1 MPCGKTNSNK
11 SNAEKRQGRV
21 SLAFHMP
28 EQPLREKQQAENSLN
43 ARGIFWLTVRNGAIY
58 DAPTRQRKKPKETYE
73 HNEHQRNAL
82 QCCSSRWP
90 CH

>member
-28 EQPLREKQQAENSLN
+28 AAIARKTAGRKFPQRPGNFLADGAQWRDLRCADQ
-43 ARGIFWLTVRNGAIY
+43 T
-58 DAPTRQRKKPKETYE
+58 TKKTEGDI
-73 HNEHQRNAL
+73 
-82 QCCSSRWP
+82 
-90 CH
+90 